1 MRNRTRKNITK
12 KNKKSGGATS
22 LPLSYFNSTIDK
34 VGAYAGKDVLL
45 STPSTI
51 RPRIE
56 GGRKRVLRKLNKTK
70 KALKTKKTKK
80 ESKMKGGFVPTIMEG
95 FSQAAAKYITP
106 LVLFSGYKL
115 LNNYKKTQKAQKKRS
130 TRKTK

>member
-34 VGAYAGKDVLL
+34 ISAYAGKDVLL
-45 STPSTI
+45 STPTTI

-70 KALKTKKTKK
+70 KAKK

-115 LNNYKKTQKAQKKRS
+115 LNKYKKTQKRQKKRS
-130 TRKTK
+130 THKTK